1 MAYIRKREKLLTG
14 FQESRDWSPEIDLQ
28 VDFVMVYGIDSGMPE
43 RIRAYREK
51 GYIVHVMAG
60 SAWGPYQDFLNGE
73 WDGISHWDES
83 QTDRNGN
90 PILHGVD
97 TPYLVPS
104 VAFSDY
110 LADRLKA
117 AVDAGAEAV
126 HLEEP
131 EFWDD
136 SGYSE
141 GFKREYRLFYGED
154 WTAPHISSEA
164 RYRASRLKVYLYKR
178 LLSRVS
184 ESVKEYAMT
193 KYAKRIAFYVPT
205 HSLVNYTQWKILSP
219 EATLLDIPTVDG
231 CIAQVWT
238 GTSRV
243 GNVYAGKYDERT
255 FETAFLEYGVMQE
268 LVRGTERKMWFLHDP
283 VEDFPEYTWE
293 DFRKNYLKTVIAS
306 LLHPDIHTYEVCPWP
321 TRVFRGVYPKKLQI
335 KSGIA
340 PGEEMEGAKPIP
352 ESYAALLCAITQLLG
367 DMDQKEAFFDNDFL
381 ETGLFMS
388 DSGLYQ
394 RTFSDD
400 VSSEEGGVNVLND
413 RLLTLLKK
421 QKAGENTADES
432 HSLMKELSANE
443 PLFHDYVASG
453 AFPHFFGLAMPLVKC
468 GLPIRP
474 VQFENITRTAGYLDC
489 YRLLILSYEW
499 MKPASPACHLALAQ
513 WVKNGGTLLYVG
525 DGTDPYH
532 TVSSWWNTG
541 TLHDSSPASHLFR
554 LLDLSESPEDGVYS
568 CGKGR
573 VAVYSVSPARIT
585 LSREAG
591 EKYRSLVHRLA
602 LLDGRPFSDQNYF
615 LMHRGPYLIANVMT
629 ESVSDQPLVMNGL
642 YADLLTSDFD
652 ILTQKTIYPGENA
665 LLFDFSEIESESA
678 RIIGTSARVFD
689 LSCKENELTL
699 SAKAAGTI
707 HAKLRLRLPRPIFAV
722 YASDEAGE
730 RVDVSYLWDDVSRTA
745 LFSYK
750 SKNRKVFIDGLFI

>member
-1 MAYIRKREKLLTG
+1 MAYIRKCEELLTG
-14 FQESRDWSPEIDLQ
+14 YQESKDWSPEIDMQ

-51 GYIVHVMAG
+51 GYVVHVMAG

-73 WDGISHWDES
+73 WDGRSHWDES

-136 SGYSE
+136 GGYSE
-141 GFKREYRLFYGED
+141 GFKREYRLFYGEE
-154 WTAPHISSEA
+154 WTAPHTSSEA
-164 RYRASRLKVYLYKR
+164 RYRASQLKVYLYKR

-193 KYAKRIAFYVPT
+193 KYTKRIAFYVPT

-268 LVRGTERKMWFLHDP
+268 LVRGTGRKMWFLHDP

-293 DFRKNYLKTVIAS
+293 DFHRNYLKTVIAS
-306 LLHPDIHTYEVCPWP
+306 LLHPAVHTYEVCPWP

-340 PGEEMEGAKPIP
+340 PGEEMKGAKPIP
-352 ESYAALLCAITQLLG
+352 ESYAALLCAMTQLLG
-367 DMDQKEAFFDNDFL
+367 DMDQKEAFLDNNCL

-394 RTFSDD
+394 RTFSDN
-400 VSSEEGGVNVLND
+400 VSSKKGGVNALND
-413 RLLTLLKK
+413 RLLSLLKK
-421 QKAGENTADES
+421 QKDGQNTATES
-432 HSLMKELSANE
+432 CSLMEEISVNE

-453 AFPHFFGLAMPLVKC
+453 AFPQFFGLAMPLVKC

-474 VQFENITRTAGYLDC
+474 VQFENIIRTAGYLDR

-499 MKPASPACHLALAQ
+499 MKPASPAYHLALAQ

-541 TLHDSSPASHLFR
+541 ALHDPTPASHLFR
-554 LLDLSESPEDGVYS
+554 SLDLSEAPEDGIYS

-573 VAVYSVSPARIT
+573 VAVYSVSPARLT
-585 LSREAG
+585 LSKEAA
-591 EKYRSLVHRLA
+591 EEYRSLVHLLA
-602 LLDGRPFSDQNYF
+602 QLDGHPFSDQNYF
-615 LMHRGPYLIANVMT
+615 LMRRGPYRIANVMT
-629 ESVSDQPLVMNGL
+629 ESVSDQPLVLNGL
-642 YADLLTSDFD
+642 YADLLTNDFHV
-652 ILTQKTIYPGENA
+652 LTQKTVYPGENA
-665 LLFDFSEIESESA
+665 LLFDFSEIESESV

-689 LSCKENELTL
+689 LSCKEDRFSL
-699 SAKAAGTI
+699 SVKAADTI
-707 HAKLRLRLPRPIFAV
+707 AAQLRLRLPRPVFTIQAL
-722 YASDEAGE
+722 DEAGE
-730 RVDVSYLWDDVSRTA
+730 KVDVSFSWDNESRTI
-745 LFSYK
+745 LLSYK
-750 SKNRKVFIDGLFI
+750 SKNRKVYIDGLFV